1 MKNIFL
7 GLIFLLANVASIA
20 SDAAEKPVFQIC
32 KQKQI
37 PFEVSSY
44 FAQNLLQV
52 KLKAEGPVTDFA
64 ILRVRGID
72 GVVVNKFQEISNLIL
87 NTGEIA
93 ETQIEISNLTG
104 LAYVVL
110 DVEYRVNGVLNK
122 KNIPLSLGSLSA
134 AQEKERKNHIKTI
147 KTKKH
152 SNNINGNSKAVPQT
166 ATENVHYMKI
176 D

>member
-7 GLIFLLANVASIA
+7 GLILLLVNIA
-20 SDAAEKPVFQIC
+20 SNAAEKPVFQIC

-37 PFEVSSY
+37 PFEVSSH

-52 KLKAEGPVTDFA
+52 KLKAESPVTDFA

-87 NTGEIA
+87 NTGETA
-93 ETQIEISNLTG
+93 ATQIDISNLTG

-110 DVEYRVNGVLNK
+110 EVEYRVNGVLNK
-122 KNIPLSLGSLSA
+122 KNVPISLGSLSA
-134 AQEKERKNHIKTI
+134 AQEKERKKHIKTI
-147 KTKKH
+147 KTRKH
-152 SNNINGNSKAVPQT
+152 SMDLNGNSKAVPQT

>member
-7 GLIFLLANVASIA
+7 VLFLLLISMASN
-20 SDAAEKPVFQIC
+20 AAGKPVFELC

-37 PFEVSSY
+37 PFEVSSH

-52 KLKAEGPVTDFA
+52 KLKAESPVTDFA
-64 ILRVRGID
+64 IIAVRGLD

-87 NTGEIA
+87 NAGEIA

-122 KNIPLSLGSLSA
+122 KNVPISLGSLST
-134 AQEKERKNHIKTI
+134 AQNKERKKHMKTI
-147 KTKKH
+147 KTRKH
-152 SNNINGNSKAVPQT
+152 STNINGNTNAVPQT